1 MSDQT
6 PLNLTTYV
14 YQVFGVKLK
23 YKWFNLVTL
32 DYLNLSGEK
41 YKWFN
46 LVALDYLNL
55 SGEKYK
61 WFNLVVLITQS

>member
-1 MSDQT
+1 VALDY
-6 PLNLTTYV
+6 LNLS
-14 YQVFGVKLK
+14 GEK

-46 LVALDYLNL
+46 LVALDYFKT
-55 SGEKYK
+55 S
-61 WFNLVVLITQS
+61 VVRSTNGLI